1 MKHVRKVFEEE
12 TSESDTENVSFQES
26 DDSRIECE
34 EETMQI
40 DEDLSKILVND
51 FVLVKFATKTTIK
64 YFVGQGEEISENEY
78 FINFLKMIRKYAFV
92 FLEKKDASH
101 VSQEDVILKL
111 PNPKTDDKAAT
122 VRSASIFKFNV
133 SFDGFNMGH

>member
-51 FVLVKFATKTTIK
+51 FVLVKFATKTAIK
-64 YFVGQGEEISENEY
+64 YFVGQVEEISENEY

-92 FLEKKDASH
+92 FPEKKDGSH

-111 PNPKTDDKAAT
+111 SNPKTDDKATT
-122 VRSASIFKFNV
+122 VRSASIFKFNE

>member
-40 DEDLSKILVND
+40 A
-51 FVLVKFATKTTIK
+51 KF
-64 YFVGQGEEISENEY
+64 
-78 FINFLKMIRKYAFV
+78 
-92 FLEKKDASH
+92 
-101 VSQEDVILKL
+101 
-111 PNPKTDDKAAT
+111 
-122 VRSASIFKFNV
+122 
-133 SFDGFNMGH
+133 